1 MTEER
6 KRRTGRALAIL
17 AVALVLGVGSAV
29 LLTRRPTPPG
39 TPAAGATPT
48 PLSVDAP
55 VGEIAGR
62 KVLYWYDPMAPG
74 SRFDKP
80 GKSPF
85 MDMDLVPKYADE
97 EPVAATTASAAPPVV
112 LSAAAIRAS
121 GVATAAV
128 ARQPLSL
135 SIRAV
140 GQIAADET
148 KLERV
153 AARLAGRVEHL
164 YANFTGQPVRRG
176 APLFSLY
183 SPDLVATEREYLL
196 TLENRR
202 RLRGASPDA
211 GRSAESLV
219 EAARDR
225 LRLWGIS
232 NEQIRSLEES
242 GRPELAVTFRSPVS
256 GVVLQKT
263 AVEGQYVQ
271 EGTELYLLGD
281 LSSVWLVAQVYES
294 DIGRIRVGQPV
305 VSTLTAYPGREFRG
319 TVVFIEPV
327 LDPETRTARVRAVL
341 PNALGELKPGMFAD
355 ARFEAS
361 LGTVLSIPK
370 SAAIDTGARQIVYVE
385 ASPGNFSPREV
396 RLGAT
401 AGDRR
406 EVLAGLGE
414 GEKVVAAAN
423 FFVDSQSQL
432 AAGSSI
438 QWSGALEVK
447 TTPTPQGGRP

>member
-1 MTEER
+1 
-6 KRRTGRALAIL
+6 
-17 AVALVLGVGSAV
+17 V
-29 LLTRRPTPPG
+29 
-39 TPAAGATPT
+39 
-48 PLSVDAP
+48 
-55 VGEIAGR
+55 
-62 KVLYWYDPMAPG
+62 
-74 SRFDKP
+74 
-80 GKSPF
+80 
-85 MDMDLVPKYADE
+85 
-97 EPVAATTASAAPPVV
+97 
-112 LSAAAIRAS
+112 
-121 GVATAAV
+121 
-128 ARQPLSL
+128 
-135 SIRAV
+135 
-140 GQIAADET
+140 
-148 KLERV
+148 
-153 AARLAGRVEHL
+153 
-164 YANFTGQPVRRG
+164 
-176 APLFSLY
+176 
-183 SPDLVATEREYLL
+183 
-196 TLENRR
+196 
-202 RLRGASPDA
+202 
-211 GRSAESLV
+211 
-219 EAARDR
+219 
-225 LRLWGIS
+225 
-232 NEQIRSLEES
+232 
-242 GRPELAVTFRSPVS
+242 
-256 GVVLQKT
+256 KT

-361 LGTVLSIPK
+361 LGNVLSIPK

-385 ASPGNFSPREV
+385 AAPGNFSPREV

-406 EVLAGLGE
+406 EVLAGLSE

-423 FFVDSQSQL
+423 FFVDSQAQL